1 MLAKLWKKVLLAVC
15 IVACIF
21 NIMTKLVNRN
31 SLEVNL
37 KSANDGNTVF
47 DFTRKEKESEGPGFI
62 EELQQVLN
70 EEQNNTK
77 TQNVVSQ
84 EVVPEDS
91 NSKVENENDTQN
103 EVENN
108 TENNVE
114 NKDNV
119 IKAEVSGEK
128 KTDSSENNGTVQYK
142 DAFTTFV
149 ELF

>member
-21 NIMTKLVNRN
+21 NIMSKLVNRN

-47 DFTRKEKESEGPGFI
+47 DFTRKEKEESTGPGFI

-70 EEQNNTK
+70 EEENKKAQ
-77 TQNVVSQ
+77 QNVVSQ
-84 EVVPEDS
+84 EVVPES
-91 NSKVENENDTQN
+91 PENENNIQN

-108 TENNVE
+108 
-114 NKDNV
+114 NV
-119 IKAEVSGEK
+119 INAQVSGESNK
-128 KTDSSENNGTVQYK
+128 NSSEDSKGVQYK
-142 DAFTTFV
+142 DPFTTFV

>member
-21 NIMTKLVNRN
+21 NIMSKLVNRN

-47 DFTRKEKESEGPGFI
+47 DFTRKEKEESNGPGFI

-70 EEQNNTK
+70 EEENKK
-77 TQNVVSQ
+77 TQQNVISQ
-84 EVVPEDS
+84 EVVPES
-91 NSKVENENDTQN
+91 QENAKSIQN
-103 EVENN
+103 EIQN
-108 TENNVE
+108 NNVINAQVSE
-114 NKDNV
+114 ETNKN
-119 IKAEVSGEK
+119 
-128 KTDSSENNGTVQYK
+128 SSESKDSKDVQYK
-142 DAFTTFV
+142 DAYTTFV

>member
-47 DFTRKEKESEGPGFI
+47 DFTRKEKEEKGPGFI
-62 EELQQVLN
+62 EELQQVMN
-70 EEQNNTK
+70 EEQNKTN

-84 EVVPEDS
+84 EVVQDGSETE
-91 NSKVENENDTQN
+91 NSVQNETQN
-103 EVENN
+103 EVKN
-108 TENNVE
+108 
-114 NKDNV
+114 NV

-128 KTDSSENNGTVQYK
+128 DNSTQNSNDGTIQYK

>member
-47 DFTRKEKESEGPGFI
+47 DFTSKEKEEKGPGFM

-70 EEQNNTK
+70 EEQNNAK
-77 TQNVVSQ
+77 PQNVVSQ
-84 EVVPEDS
+84 ESVPEAS
-91 NSKVENENDTQN
+91 NVTQNNTQN
-103 EVENN
+103 EVEKDPENK
-108 TENNVE
+108 NNV
-114 NKDNV
+114 
-119 IKAEVSGEK
+119 IQAEVSGEK
-128 KTDSSENNGTVQYK
+128 KTDSSGDNGTVQYK

>member
-21 NIMTKLVNRN
+21 NIMSKLVNRN

-47 DFTRKEKESEGPGFI
+47 DFTRKEKEESTGPGFI

-70 EEQNNTK
+70 EEENKK
-77 TQNVVSQ
+77 TQQNVVSQ
-84 EVVPEDS
+84 EVIPE
-91 NSKVENENDTQN
+91 NQENENNIQN
-103 EVENN
+103 EAENS
-108 TENNVE
+108 
-114 NKDNV
+114 NV
-119 IKAEVSGEK
+119 INAQVSGETNK
-128 KTDSSENNGTVQYK
+128 ASSESKDTKDVQYK

>member
-21 NIMTKLVNRN
+21 NIMTKLVSRN

-47 DFTRKEKESEGPGFI
+47 DFTRKEKEEDEGPSFM
-62 EELQQVLN
+62 EELHQVLN
-70 EEQNNTK
+70 DEQNK
-77 TQNVVSQ
+77 TAAQNVVSQ
-84 EVVPEDS
+84 ETSAEDS
-91 NSKVENENDTQN
+91 TTENQIQNETENSEVENE
-103 EVENN
+103 
-108 TENNVE
+108 
-114 NKDNV
+114 DNI
-119 IKAEVSGEK
+119 IKAEVSGG
-128 KTDSSENNGTVQYK
+128 NNNHTVEYK

>member
-15 IVACIF
+15 ILACIF
-21 NIMTKLVNRN
+21 NIMSKLVNRN

-47 DFTRKEKESEGPGFI
+47 DFTRKEKDESSGPGFI

-70 EEQNNTK
+70 EEQNK
-77 TQNVVSQ
+77 SDKQNVVSQ
-84 EVVPEDS
+84 EVVPE
-91 NSKVENENDTQN
+91 NQGNENNIQN

-108 TENNVE
+108 
-114 NKDNV
+114 NV
-119 IKAEVSGEK
+119 INAQVSGEK
-128 KTDSSENNGTVQYK
+128 DKDSSEKNNSSELQYK

>member
-47 DFTRKEKESEGPGFI
+47 DFTRKEKEDKGPGFM

-77 TQNVVSQ
+77 AQNVVSQ

-91 NSKVENENDTQN
+91 EIENENTIQN
-103 EVENN
+103 ETESN
-108 TENNVE
+108 TE
-114 NKDNV
+114 NKDNI
-119 IKAEVSGEK
+119 IKAEVRGEK
-128 KTDSSENNGTVQYK
+128 KKDSSEDNGTVQYK

>member
-1 MLAKLWKKVLLAVC
+1 MLAKLWKKVLLAIC

-47 DFTRKEKESEGPGFI
+47 DFTRKEKEEKGPGFI
-62 EELQQVLN
+62 EELQQVMN
-70 EEQNNTK
+70 EEQNK
-77 TQNVVSQ
+77 TNAQNVVSQ
-84 EVVPEDS
+84 EVVQDGSEIQNTIQD
-91 NSKVENENDTQN
+91 ETQNEIQDETQN
-103 EVENN
+103 EVKN
-108 TENNVE
+108 
-114 NKDNV
+114 NV

-128 KTDSSENNGTVQYK
+128 DNSTQNSSDGTVQYK

>member
-21 NIMTKLVNRN
+21 NIMTKLVSRN

-47 DFTRKEKESEGPGFI
+47 DFTRKEKEDKGSSFI
-62 EELQQVLN
+62 EELHQVLD
-70 EEQNNTK
+70 EEQNKST
-77 TQNVVSQ
+77 TQNIVSQ

-91 NSKVENENDTQN
+91 KVENEVQN
-103 EVENN
+103 Q
-108 TENNVE
+108 VE

-128 KTDSSENNGTVQYK
+128 KTDTTVQYK
-142 DAFTTFV
+142 DGLTTFV

>member
-47 DFTRKEKESEGPGFI
+47 DFTRKEKEEKGPGFM

-70 EEQNNTK
+70 EEQNTTK
-77 TQNVVSQ
+77 TENIVSQ
-84 EVVPEDS
+84 ESVPEGS
-91 NSKVENENDTQN
+91 NVTQDNTQN
-103 EVENN
+103 EVEND
-108 TENNVE
+108 TENKN
-114 NKDNV
+114 NV
-119 IKAEVSGEK
+119 IQAEVSGEK
-128 KTDSSENNGTVQYK
+128 KTDSSGGDGTVQYK

>member
-1 MLAKLWKKVLLAVC
+1 MLAKLWKKVLLAIC

-47 DFTRKEKESEGPGFI
+47 DFTRKEKEEKGPGFI
-62 EELQQVLN
+62 EELQQVIN
-70 EEQNNTK
+70 EEQNK
-77 TQNVVSQ
+77 TNAQNVVSQ
-84 EVVPEDS
+84 EVVQDGSEIQNTIQD
-91 NSKVENENDTQN
+91 ETQNETQN
-103 EVENN
+103 EVKN
-108 TENNVE
+108 
-114 NKDNV
+114 NV

-128 KTDSSENNGTVQYK
+128 DNSTQNSSDGTVQYK